1 MDTPDAILKAK
12 QLFKT
17 QEEMAKA
24 CGVSQNSVFN
34 WLKGNTKPTGK
45 SARLIE
51 IATGG
56 RVTREELRPDIF
68 N

>member
-1 MDTPDAILKAK
+1 MDTSNAILKAK

-45 SARLIE
+45 NARLIE

-56 RVTREELRPDIF
+56 KVTREELRPDIF